1 MASRQQLIGSIAG
14 AASQL
19 HQFPQPTSRVTTS
32 FVLSLFGLWLTLGPE
47 HEKIVFPMSSP
58 CWVSAPFLKRAK
70 RLSSPNGSGPLG
82 RRMRSFAAS
91 AVPAILL
98 HRALR
103 SGQRTRQKRP
113 RLRGRRAP
121 HTRSWPFRAFPKET
135 PCILLLLSSLDPPGF
150 SGHTE
155 MRIQPHLLTAG
166 NEHKK
171 AG

>member
-19 HQFPQPTSRVTTS
+19 NQFPQPTSRVTTS

-58 CWVSAPFLKRAK
+58 CYVSAPFLKRAK
-70 RLSSPNGSGPLG
+70 RLSSQNGSGPLG
-82 RRMRSFAAS
+82 RQIRSFAAS
-91 AVPAILL
+91 AVPAITPCPPFWTKNSTE
-98 HRALR
+98 A
-103 SGQRTRQKRP
+103 SSPPGKTC
-113 RLRGRRAP
+113 AP
-121 HTRSWPFRAFPKET
+121 HALLAISSFSQRDPLHPAASFESRPPRISWPYRDAD
-135 PCILLLLSSLDPPGF
+135 SA
-150 SGHTE
+150 
-155 MRIQPHLLTAG
+155 HLLTAG